1 MSVGHLA
8 VETRGLTRHFGD
20 VFAVNELT
28 LRVPRGSV
36 YAFLGPN
43 GAGKTTTIRMLLG
56 LTHPDRGEI
65 RLFDQPLTRANRRH
79 RCAGLA
85 PWSRLL
91 LFTHISLGVRISMS
105 HSGCSP
111 CLNPTSS
118 GCC

>member
-43 GAGKTTTIRMLLG
+43 GAGKTTTIRLLLG
-56 LTHPDRGEI
+56 LARPDRGEI
-65 RLFDQPLTRANRRH
+65 RMFGQRLSPATRRGVLRRIGAMVEAPALYPHLTGRE
-79 RCAGLA
+79 
-85 PWSRLL
+85 
-91 LFTHISLGVRISMS
+91 
-105 HSGCSP
+105 
-111 CLNPTSS
+111 
-118 GCC
+118 